1 MSSSALGPS
10 TTESLPEL
18 LQRVFGHRDFRAHQ
32 CDVCE
37 AAASGRDVLLVM
49 PTGAGKSLCYQ
60 LPALARRGAGH
71 NATALVISPLIALMD
86 DQAHKLSAL
95 GLRVARIHS
104 GLDRE
109 TARAAC
115 RDYLTGELDFLFIA
129 PERMRVPGF
138 PEMLAKR
145 KPALI
150 AVDEAHC
157 ISQWGHDFRPDYR
170 TVGQHLTALR
180 PSPIIA
186 LTATATPAVQRDIV
200 RQLGL
205 DDAAIFITGFRRSNL
220 AVEVLELSKPQRPEF
235 TEKLLT
241 DSAARPAIV
250 YAPSRKSAEELATRL
265 NAKFRSAAYHA
276 GLDTA
281 TRDRVQ
287 RDFQAGKL
295 EVVVATIAFGMG
307 IDKAD
312 VRTVVHVALPG
323 SVEAFYQEIGRAG
336 RDGNQSR
343 SILLYSFADRKTQEF
358 LLERNYPPASDL
370 QRILRALKD
379 EFVSP
384 DYLQRKLKL
393 DQETLDRSLEKLI
406 THGAAISDFNGNVRM
421 ANEPQWQDG
430 YDAQVTARRR
440 QIDSM
445 MAFAEGAA
453 CRMTALVEHFGD
465 RSDPLRSCGLCD
477 ICQPSAATGSAMH
490 QPNVGERGDLRSILT
505 AVASRGTST
514 GKLFTDLALT
524 KDRKHFDALLDSLA
538 RAGLL
543 TLTNDT
549 FRTPEGRDVTYR
561 KVAITHEGRTPDD
574 ETLSTVW
581 LRDSTPTTSSKST
594 SKRANKRD
602 SKRRATSTSEPIRR
616 SSESQSQLPIAR
628 REATPLRKPIPPK
641 PVVEAAEFNPE
652 QSALDARL
660 RAWRKEQAHA
670 AGLPSF
676 FIFSDSVL
684 RDIVIASPASL
695 AELRSIRGL
704 GPDKLERFGPAVLEL
719 CRG

>member
-1 MSSSALGPS
+1 
-10 TTESLPEL
+10 
-18 LQRVFGHRDFRAHQ
+18 
-32 CDVCE
+32 
-37 AAASGRDVLLVM
+37 
-49 PTGAGKSLCYQ
+49 
-60 LPALARRGAGH
+60 
-71 NATALVISPLIALMD
+71 MD

-115 RDYLTGELDFLFIA
+115 RDYLSGELDFLFIA

-170 TVGQHLTALR
+170 TVGQHLAALR

-186 LTATATPAVQRDIV
+186 LTATATPTVQRDIV
-200 RQLGL
+200 RQLAL

-235 TEKLLT
+235 TEKLL
-241 DSAARPAIV
+241 SEPSSRPAIV

-276 GLDTA
+276 GLDPA

-287 RDFQAGKL
+287 RDFLAGKL

-336 RDGNQSR
+336 RDGNASR

-370 QRILRALKD
+370 QRILRALD
-379 EFVSP
+379 EEFVSP

-406 THGAAISDFNGNVRM
+406 THGAAISDFNGNVRI
-421 ANEPQWQDG
+421 ADEPQWQDG
-430 YDAQVTARRR
+430 YDAQVAARRR

-445 MAFAEGAA
+445 MAFAEGTT

-477 ICQPSAATGSAMH
+477 ICQPSAATGSAMR
-490 QPNVGERGDLRSILT
+490 QPDASERDDLRAILT

-524 KDRKHFDALLDSLA
+524 KDRKHFDSMLDSLA

-561 KVAITHEGRTPDD
+561 KVSITHEGRTPDD

-581 LRDSTPTTSSKST
+581 LRDTSSTTT
-594 SKRANKRD
+594 SKRTSKRSNKRD
-602 SKRRATSTSEPIRR
+602 SKRRTTPAPEPTRRARETQPQLNPTREARHQHRLANRHRRSPQSNPPSSTPHNPRSTPACAPGARNRPTPRVFPPSSSSATPSSATSSSPHPHHSPISARSAVSAPTSSTASAPRSSSSAEARDQRTENKTDLASLISVLSSLISFRVRGLTPYGYHFLRRRHHGCRQRHTPQVAPPQGPPRGRR
-616 SSESQSQLPIAR
+616 SRS
-628 REATPLRKPIPPK
+628 
-641 PVVEAAEFNPE
+641 
-652 QSALDARL
+652 
-660 RAWRKEQAHA
+660 
-670 AGLPSF
+670 
-676 FIFSDSVL
+676 
-684 RDIVIASPASL
+684 SPARHRRRKDH
-695 AELRSIRGL
+695 RS
-704 GPDKLERFGPAVLEL
+704 
-719 CRG
+719 C

>member
-1 MSSSALGPS
+1 MPVSGP
-10 TTESLPEL
+10 ESLPDL
-18 LQRVFGHRDFRAHQ
+18 LHRVFGHRDFRAHQ
-32 CDVCE
+32 REVCE

-60 LPALARRGAGH
+60 LPALARRSASQH
-71 NATALVISPLIALMD
+71 ATALVISPLIALMD

-115 RDYLTGELDFLFIA
+115 RDYLSGELDFLFIA

-170 TVGQHLTALR
+170 TLGQHLAALR

-186 LTATATPAVQRDIV
+186 LTATATPTVQRDIV
-200 RQLGL
+200 RQLAL

-235 TEKLLT
+235 TEKLL
-241 DSAARPAIV
+241 SEPSSRPAIV

-265 NAKFRSAAYHA
+265 NAKFSSAAYHA
-276 GLDTA
+276 GLDPA

-287 RDFQAGKL
+287 RDFLAGKL
-295 EVVVATIAFGMG
+295 QVVVATIAFGMG

-370 QRILRALKD
+370 QRILRVLGED
-379 EFVSP
+379 FVAP

-406 THGAAISDFNGNVRM
+406 THGAAIADFNGNVRL
-421 ANEPQWQDG
+421 ADEPNWQDG
-430 YDAQVTARRR
+430 YDAQVAARRR

-445 MAFAEGAA
+445 MAFAEGTT

-465 RSDPLRSCGLCD
+465 HSDPLRSCGQCD
-477 ICQPSAATGSAMH
+477 ICQPSAATGSAMR
-490 QPNVGERGDLRSILT
+490 QPDRGEREDLRAILT

-514 GKLFTDLALT
+514 GKLFTDLAIT
-524 KDRKHFDALLDSLA
+524 KDRKHFDSMLDSLA

-543 TLTNDT
+543 TLTSDT

-561 KVAITHEGRTPDD
+561 KVSITHEGRTPDD

-581 LRDSTPTTSSKST
+581 LRDSASTTSSKRSSKSS
-594 SKRANKRD
+594 SKRTPR
-602 SKRRATSTSEPIRR
+602 RR
-616 SSESQSQLPIAR
+616 STPAPEPTRTTRERQSQLPVTR
-628 REATPLRKPIPPK
+628 REVAAPAPHKPTPIEP
-641 PVVEAAEFNPE
+641 AELNST

-684 RDIVIASPASL
+684 RDIVLTSPASIT
-695 AELRSIRGL
+695 ELRSIRGL

-719 CRG
+719 CR